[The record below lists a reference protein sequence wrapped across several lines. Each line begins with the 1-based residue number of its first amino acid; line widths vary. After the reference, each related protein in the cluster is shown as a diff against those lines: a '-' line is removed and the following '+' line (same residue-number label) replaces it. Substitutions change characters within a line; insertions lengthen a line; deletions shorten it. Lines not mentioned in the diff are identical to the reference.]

1 MTQKRW
7 RSTKSLEGE
16 LRPLMHNVRLVAEL
30 DLSLAGTVYKTA
42 REAVHPLIAM
52 RKIGSLFTV
61 CPTATV
67 VFLVAEGVHRYRGGA
82 FWPNISIDGLDSN
95 CRNQLGRQFLKSLR
109 RLGLETFEDVVQQ
122 ERGLRYVTPILL
134 HGGIPAYCA
143 RGLWDCL
150 IEEMRSGQE
159 EASLLLSRW
168 RRYLLQGVDK
178 PAQRFIFHGGDFAM
192 DLLQRMIQLADDVA
206 GLGRR
211 KALDRGAAILAAD
224 AAVPTYLAKELLK
237 GPSEPRRLGPRPPR
251 PRVVL
256 DPYGGEGPSL
266 VLPPSAIPEGT
277 WRIFWKGK
285 QQTYRASSYDERQIP
300 LVPASSWEIT
310 FLGEG
315 AKRTT
320 TLGPI
325 EQAPLYVF
333 DNSGELARNQAGF
346 RGDTVLVL
354 ASRNLSFYKD
364 RNRTDEVGELEEL
377 PRLAGSWSGWQPR
390 LLDITGLME
399 VVICGTG
406 PTGRSP
412 AEIIHVREST
422 RRPYLVDDH
431 FHAIRDTSSC
441 LVFGQP
447 PRVWVDVGTTS
458 MKSWRVR
465 FRTAAYSQPATL
477 EDLKRDRSDPRIFD
491 LAPLFASE
499 KVVSGV
505 IEVIG
510 PLGSDLRAPVTI
522 VPGLRLRM
530 PERVIGPDEAVSVG
544 LSADVPLGPS
554 GLGQVEL
561 DYLPGEYTKRISV
574 GLEQTELLV
583 LVPRLMWALRYRNG
597 GLPSFGTKVESIGL
611 DEFES
616 GDLEAILVRV
626 GRPSSVRLELH
637 ASALL
642 QSSPERTTGP
652 EGRWAFPLKEYQ
664 TSAAHSDAP
673 RLFLKLAC
681 SDITPTVAVIEATH
695 EVSDIKA
702 KTVFDATNGIAMG
715 HVRWRENRAFQ
726 NRQIRLWSNHRPWEN
741 PIEVPVPNGNRG
753 RCNFKGKT
761 PPGPYLLEVNIAD
774 PWALPVRPPISG
786 VGTTQVTI
794 GADRDLHLHLTN
806 LDEADPL
813 EAIELELA
821 GRGPIRSLDEEVGE
835 VLDELQEAL
844 LARHN
849 HAGPDSAS
857 DDIYRRLSELA
868 LFSTSHLA
876 EIIAGLEDITE
887 SDLAR
892 LLITLLQ
899 GVIDCSPREIE
910 ESILRRLWRM
920 SVVAGAAFDTYRE
933 GDRRCAGRWRSFTGW
948 DPSAST
954 RDKGSLGRGDNLPSR
969 GGPIQTPLHT
979 FDPGQLRDLAA
990 TQSRQGEVLGWSGHF
1005 DATLDFLIRTY
1016 EDRWRV
1022 ERWQMQYETMATD
1035 TLGFEPKHMS
1045 YLQNLEKSAKLPG
1058 WCSFPRDIMACAFH
1072 LLVFGGNSQGATR
1085 ALFDAVEFAPEL
1097 ANRSLLVAIALY
1109 PRQG

>member
-1 MTQKRW
+1 
-7 RSTKSLEGE
+7 
-16 LRPLMHNVRLVAEL
+16 VRLVAEL

-42 REAVHPLIAM
+42 REAVQPLIAM
-52 RKIGSLFTV
+52 RKIGSLSTV

-67 VFLVAEGVHRYRGGA
+67 VFLVTEGVHRYRGGA
-82 FWPNISIDGLDSN
+82 FWPNISIYGLDST
-95 CRNQLGRQFLKSLR
+95 CQNQMGRQFLTSLK

-143 RGLWDCL
+143 RGLWDSL

-159 EASLLLSRW
+159 EASLLVSRW
-168 RRYLLQGVDK
+168 RRHLLQGVDK

-192 DLLQRMIQLADDVA
+192 DLLQRMIQLANDVA

-211 KALDRGAAILAAD
+211 KALDRGAATLAAD

-237 GPSEPRRLGPRPPR
+237 GPSEPLRLGPRPPR

-256 DPYGGEGPSL
+256 DPHGGEGPSL

-285 QQTYRASSYDERQIP
+285 QQTYRASSYDERQVP
-300 LVPASSWEIT
+300 LVPASSWEMT

-320 TLGPI
+320 TLGPM
-325 EQAPLYVF
+325 EQAPLYIF
-333 DNSGELARNQAGF
+333 ENSGELARNQASF

-412 AEIIHVREST
+412 AEIVHVREST
-422 RRPYLVDDH
+422 RRPHLVDDH
-431 FHAIRDTSSC
+431 FHGIRDTSSC

-458 MKSWRVR
+458 TKSWRVR

-491 LAPLFASE
+491 LAPLFDSE
-499 KVVSGV
+499 EVVSGV

-510 PLGSDLRAPVTI
+510 PLGSDLRAPITI

-530 PERVIGPDEAVSVG
+530 PERVIGPDESVSVR
-544 LSADVPLGPS
+544 LTADVPLGPS
-554 GLGQVEL
+554 GSGRVEL

-597 GLPSFGTKVESIGL
+597 GLPSFGTTVESIGL

-642 QSSPERTTGP
+642 QSSPDRTTGP

-673 RLFLKLAC
+673 RLFIKLAC
-681 SDITPTVAVIEATH
+681 SDINPTVAVIEATH

-702 KTVFDATNGIAMG
+702 KGVFDATKGVAMG

-726 NRQIRLWSNHRPWEN
+726 NRQIRLWSNHRPWEP
-741 PIEVPVPNGNRG
+741 PIEIPVPNDNRG

-774 PWALPVRPPISG
+774 PWALPVRPPSSG

-821 GRGPIRSLDEEVGE
+821 GRGPIRSLDEEVEE
-835 VLDELQEAL
+835 VLEELQEAL
-844 LARHN
+844 LARHSY
-849 HAGPDSAS
+849 AGPDSAS
-857 DDIYRRLSELA
+857 DDIYRRLGELA
-868 LFSTSHLA
+868 LFNTSHLA

-899 GVIDCSPREIE
+899 GVIDCAPREIE

-954 RDKGSLGRGDNLPSR
+954 RDKGMVGQGDNLPSR

-979 FDPGQLRDLAA
+979 LSPGRLRDLAA

-1016 EDRWRV
+1016 EDRWRI
-1022 ERWQMQYETMATD
+1022 ERWQMQYETMLTD

-1072 LLVFGGNSQGATR
+1072 LLVFEGNSQDATR
-1085 ALFDAVEFAPEL
+1085 ALFDAVDFAPEL
-1097 ANRSLLVAIALY
+1097 ANRSLLVAIVLY